1 MATLTNTATWP
12 AAKHAAL
19 QRLLR
24 AQREVL
30 REQKRSL
37 REALPWETVAVA
49 DDEERA
55 AQEFDVGLDIRL
67 LEMRARE
74 VQDIEA
80 AVQLLE
86 SGDYGRCVDCG
97 EPIHPSRL
105 QAHPSAL
112 RCCSCQQVFEQ
123 NDSGPAA
130 PASRPFWEGPA
141 PPTWPRAVAVE
152 GGRGP
157 EKKRGPVAVPVA
169 APVGANARPAR
180 RSERKSNGFLTGL

>member
-49 DDEERA
+49 DDEEKA

-86 SGDYGRCVDCG
+86 SGEYGRCLDCG
-97 EPIHPSRL
+97 EAIHPSRL

-123 NDSGPAA
+123 GDASQPTAQ
-130 PASRPFWEGPA
+130 ASRPFWEGPA
-141 PPTWPRAVAVE
+141 PPAWPRPVAVE
-152 GGRGP
+152 GGRGLQR
-157 EKKRGPVAVPVA
+157 KRGPVAVPVSA
-169 APVGANARPAR
+169 GAGPAR
-180 RSERKSNGFLTGL
+180 RSDRKTNGWLTGL

>member
-1 MATLTNTATWP
+1 AAPWP

-37 REALPWETVAVA
+37 REAVPWERVAVA
-49 DDEERA
+49 ADEERA

-86 SGDYGRCVDCG
+86 SGEYGRCLDCG
-97 EPIHPSRL
+97 EPIHASRL

-112 RCCSCQQVFEQ
+112 RCCECQQVFEQ
-123 NDSGPAA
+123 GDAA
-130 PASRPFWEGPA
+130 QPTAQTSRPFWEGPA
-141 PPTWPRAVAVE
+141 PPAWPR
-152 GGRGP
+152 P
-157 EKKRGPVAVPVA
+157 VPVE
-169 APVGANARPAR
+169 VRGLQ
-180 RSERKSNGFLTGL
+180 RKR

>member
-1 MATLTNTATWP
+1 MATLTNTSTWP
-12 AAKHAAL
+12 AAKHDAL

-49 DDEERA
+49 DEEERA

-74 VQDIEA
+74 VQEIET

-97 EPIHPSRL
+97 EAIQPSRL
-105 QAHPSAL
+105 QAHPSAV
-112 RCCSCQQVFEQ
+112 RCCSCQQALEQ
-123 NDSGPAA
+123 GDAA
-130 PASRPFWEGPA
+130 EPSTQAPRPFWEGPA
-141 PPTWPRAVAVE
+141 PPIAWPRPRSVDSAPAPP
-152 GGRGP
+152 R
-157 EKKRGPVAVPVA
+157 KRGPVAVPVRA
-169 APVGANARPAR
+169 ETRPSR
-180 RSERKSNGFLTGL
+180 RADRKTAGWLTGL